1 MIFSRPD
8 VKSRTNIVVKMNLK
22 HAIAFSLSLF
32 CYLFAIAMF
41 FCFPGVEAWTH
52 SALHPFA
59 APFAAL
65 EPVAIGP
72 RAWINM
78 LMALLVF
85 LPGLFGPLLFI
96 TRARRYANAKLILG
110 SLALAALFVLAGM
123 GEPLL
128 YGRVALIALLSGH
141 LLAFGLKFPESVP
154 YNWMAYLAFILAN
167 FSFPDEAILAAANY
181 ATAGFL
187 LGVGVLLFIRSRKS
201 KASDKNRGYRVMVG

>member
-1 MIFSRPD
+1 MLFPRPGE
-8 VKSRTNIVVKMNLK
+8 TLQTLMLVKMNLK
-22 HAIAFSLSLF
+22 HAIAFSLSLS

-41 FCFPGVEAWTH
+41 FFFPGVEDWTH

-65 EPVAIGP
+65 KPMAIGP
-72 RAWINM
+72 HAWINM

-110 SLALAALFVLAGM
+110 SLAIAALFVLAGM

-128 YGRVALIALLSGH
+128 YGRVALLALLTGH
-141 LLAFGLKFPESVP
+141 LLAYGLKAPESVP
-154 YNWMAYLAFILAN
+154 YNWMIYLAFVLAN

-181 ATAGFL
+181 LTGGYL
-187 LGVGVLLFIRSRKS
+187 LGVGVLLFIRSRK
-201 KASDKNRGYRVMVG
+201 APDKDRGYRVMVG

>member
-1 MIFSRPD
+1 ML
-8 VKSRTNIVVKMNLK
+8 VKMNLK

-59 APFAAL
+59 AL
-65 EPVAIGP
+65 KPVAIGP
-72 RAWINM
+72 RVWINV

-85 LPGLFGPLLFI
+85 LPGVFGPLLFI

-110 SLALAALFVLAGM
+110 SLAIAALFALAGM

-128 YGRVALIALLSGH
+128 YGRVALMALLTGH
-141 LLAFGLKFPESVP
+141 LLAFGLKAPESVP
-154 YNWMAYLAFILAN
+154 YNWMIYLAFVLAN

-181 ATAGFL
+181 LTGGYL
-187 LGVGVLLFIRSRKS
+187 LGVGVLLFIRGRK
-201 KASDKNRGYRVMVG
+201 APDKNRGYRVMVG

>member
-1 MIFSRPD
+1 M
-8 VKSRTNIVVKMNLK
+8 NIK

-41 FCFPGVEAWTH
+41 FYFPGVEEWTL

-59 APFAAL
+59 APFAAPLAAL

-85 LPGLFGPLLFI
+85 LPGVFGPLLFI

-110 SLALAALFVLAGM
+110 SLAIAALFALAGM

-128 YGRVALIALLSGH
+128 YGRVALMALLTGH
-141 LLAFGLKFPESVP
+141 LLAFGLKVPESVP
-154 YNWMAYLAFILAN
+154 YNWMIYLTFVLAN
-167 FSFPDEAILAAANY
+167 FSFPDEAILAGANY
-181 ATAGFL
+181 LTGGYL
-187 LGVGVLLFIRSRKS
+187 LGVGVLLFIRARK
-201 KASDKNRGYRVMVG
+201 APDKNRGYRVMVG